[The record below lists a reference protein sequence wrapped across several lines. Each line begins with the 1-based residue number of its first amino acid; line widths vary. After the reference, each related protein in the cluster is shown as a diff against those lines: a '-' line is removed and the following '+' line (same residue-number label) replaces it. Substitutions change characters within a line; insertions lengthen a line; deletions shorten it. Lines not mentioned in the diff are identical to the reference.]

1 MQPLANL
8 PTCFLQEKNFS
19 LCSLQEKGQ
28 VFTLAI
34 LCVEEDTG
42 EVT

>member
-1 MQPLANL
+1 MQPLQLA
-8 PTCFLQEKNFS
+8 PCKKKNFS
-19 LCSLQEKGQ
+19 ICSLQEKGQ